1 VRGSRLSASA
11 GKIDSKQEQRLAKK
25 EKYLVGLDIGSTKTC
40 ALIAEIADEQVKFLA
55 LGAAESKGLRKG
67 LIVNL
72 DSTVSSIR
80 RAVEEA
86 ESVAN
91 VPVDSAVIGV
101 AGGHVRGI
109 NSRGGITLGQRARDI
124 ERDDVRRA
132 IDAARNITLPDDR
145 EVLHVLPHEFIVDA
159 QDGIRDAIGMVG
171 QKLSVNVHL
180 VTSSVAAT
188 QNLVTAAN
196 KAGILINDTVLEP
209 LASAESCLTQD
220 ERDLGCCLLDIG
232 GGTTEL
238 IVYGG
243 GVVRHTGAVPV
254 GGDHFTND
262 LAVGLRTPIPEAEK
276 IKRRHGYAA
285 SSFLKE
291 GGAIE
296 IASVGDRPPRNIFAH
311 MLTDIIEPRSMELL
325 ALIRDDLQRAGLDG
339 QIPAGFVLAGGG
351 ALLRGLDELAEQAFH
366 LPVRIAEP
374 KGLADLPE
382 QVAQP
387 EYATVVGLVLYGAK
401 MRRSAPQRVGNLV
414 SKLKSMFAGA
424 S

>member
-1 VRGSRLSASA
+1 M
-11 GKIDSKQEQRLAKK
+11 AKK
-25 EKYLVGLDIGSTKTC
+25 DKYGVGLDVGSSKTC
-40 ALIAEIADEQVKFLA
+40 ALIAEIDEEQVRFLA

-86 ESVAN
+86 E
-91 VPVDSAVIGV
+91 GV
-101 AGGHVRGI
+101 AGVPVESALVGVAGAHVRGV
-109 NSRGGITLGQRARDI
+109 NSRGGVTLGHRARDI
-124 ERDDVRRA
+124 ARDDVRRA
-132 IDAARNITLPDDR
+132 IDAARNITLPEDR

-159 QDGIRDAIGMVG
+159 QVGIRDAIGMVG
-171 QKLSVNVHL
+171 QRLEANVHL

-196 KAGILINDTVLEP
+196 RAGILISDTVLEP

-220 ERDLGCCLLDIG
+220 ERELGCCLLDIG
-232 GGTTEL
+232 GGTTEV

-243 GVVRHTGAVPV
+243 GVVRHTSAVPV

-276 IKRRHGYAA
+276 IKRRYGCVSA
-285 SSFLKE
+285 SFLQE
-291 GGAIE
+291 EDGAIE
-296 IASVGDRPPRNIFAH
+296 IASVGDRPPRTIFAR
-311 MLTDIIEPRSMELL
+311 MLTDIIEPRAFELL
-325 ALIRDDLQRAGLDG
+325 SLIRDDLQRAGLTG
-339 QIPAGFVLAGGG
+339 QIPAGLVLAGGG
-351 ALLRGLDELAEQAFH
+351 ARLRGLDEMAEHGFH

-382 QVAQP
+382 LVAQP
-387 EYATVVGLVLYGAK
+387 EYATAVGLVMYGAK
-401 MRRSAPQRVGNLV
+401 ARRTAPQRAGNLV
-414 SKLKSMFAGA
+414 SKLKAMFAGA

>member
-1 VRGSRLSASA
+1 LGIQGGGGGLS
-11 GKIDSKQEQRLAKK
+11 KK
-25 EKYLVGLDIGSTKTC
+25 DRYIIGLDVGSTKTC
-40 ALIAEIADEQVKFLA
+40 ALIAEVDGDLVKFLA

-86 ESVAN
+86 EGVAN
-91 VPVDSAVIGV
+91 VPVEAAVMGV
-101 AGGHVRGI
+101 AGSHVRGV
-109 NSRGGITLGQRARDI
+109 NSRGGVTLGNRPRDI

-132 IDAARNITLPDDR
+132 VDAARNITLPEDR
-145 EVLHVLPHEFIVDA
+145 EVLHVLPHEFMVDA

-171 QKLSVNVHL
+171 QRLEANVHL
-180 VTSSVAAT
+180 VTSSIAAT

-196 KAGILINDTVLEP
+196 RAGILVNDTVLEP
-209 LASAESCLTQD
+209 LASAEACLTQD

-243 GVVRHTGAVPV
+243 GVVRHTSAVAV

-276 IKRRHGYAA
+276 IKRRHGCAA
-285 SSFLKE
+285 SALLHEDAS
-291 GGAIE
+291 IE
-296 IASVGDRPPRNIFAH
+296 IASVGDRPPRTIFAR
-311 MLTDIIEPRSMELL
+311 MLTDIIEPRAMELL
-325 ALIRDDLQRAGLDG
+325 ALIRDDLQRAGLIG

-351 ALLRGLDELAEQAFH
+351 ARLNGLIDLAEQSFH

-387 EYATVVGLVLYGAK
+387 EYATVVGLVMYGAK
-401 MRRSAPQRVGNLV
+401 TRRNAPQRTGNLV

>member
-1 VRGSRLSASA
+1 
-11 GKIDSKQEQRLAKK
+11 LAKK
-25 EKYLVGLDIGSTKTC
+25 DRYIIGLDVGSTKTC
-40 ALIAEIADEQVKFLA
+40 ALIAEVDGEQVRFLA

-86 ESVAN
+86 EGVAN
-91 VPVDSAVIGV
+91 VPVESAVIGV
-101 AGGHVRGI
+101 AGGHVRGV
-109 NSRGGITLGQRARDI
+109 NSRGGVTLGNRARDI

-132 IDAARNITLPDDR
+132 VDAARNITLPEDR
-145 EVLHVLPHEFIVDA
+145 EVLHVLPHEFMVDA

-171 QKLSVNVHL
+171 QRLEANVHL
-180 VTSSVAAT
+180 VTSSIAAT
-188 QNLVTAAN
+188 QNLVTASN
-196 KAGILINDTVLEP
+196 RAGILVSDTVLEP
-209 LASAESCLTQD
+209 LASAEACLTQD

-238 IVYGG
+238 IVYGA
-243 GVVRHTGAVPV
+243 GVVRHTSAVPV

-276 IKRRHGYAA
+276 IKRRHGCA
-285 SSFLKE
+285 SSSLLHE
-291 GGAIE
+291 DTSIE
-296 IASVGDRPPRNIFAH
+296 IASVGDRPPRTIFAR
-311 MLTDIIEPRSMELL
+311 MLTDIIEPRAMELL
-325 ALIRDDLQRAGLDG
+325 ALIRDDLQRSGLDR

-351 ALLRGLDELAEQAFH
+351 ARLNGLVDLAEQSFH

-387 EYATVVGLVLYGAK
+387 EYATVVGLVIYGAK
-401 MRRSAPQRVGNLV
+401 TRRNAPQRAGNFV

>member
-1 VRGSRLSASA
+1 V
-11 GKIDSKQEQRLAKK
+11 AKK
-25 EKYLVGLDIGSTKTC
+25 DKYLIGLDIGSTKTC
-40 ALIAEIADEQVKFLA
+40 ALIAEIDEQQVKFLA

-91 VPVDSAVIGV
+91 VPVESAIIGV
-101 AGGHVRGI
+101 AGAHVRGV
-109 NSRGGITLGQRARDI
+109 NSRGGVTLGNRARDI

-132 IDAARNITLPDDR
+132 IDASRNITLPEDR
-145 EVLHVLPHEFIVDA
+145 EVLHVLPHEFIIDA

-171 QKLSVNVHL
+171 QRLEANVHL

-196 KAGILINDTVLEP
+196 KAGILISDTVLEP
-209 LASAESCLTQD
+209 LAAAESCLTQD
-220 ERDLGCCLLDIG
+220 ERDMGCCLLDIG

-262 LAVGLRTPIPEAEK
+262 LAVGLRTPIPEAER
-276 IKRRHGYAA
+276 IKHRHGCAAA
-285 SSFLKE
+285 SLLHE
-291 GGAIE
+291 DTAIE
-296 IASVGDRPPRNIFAH
+296 IASVGDRPPRTVFAR
-311 MLTDIIEPRSMELL
+311 MLTDIIEPRTAELL
-325 ALIRDDLQRAGLDG
+325 NLIRDDLRRAGMLS
-339 QIPAGFVLAGGG
+339 QIPAGFVLAGG
-351 ALLRGLDELAEQAFH
+351 AARLHGLVEVAEDTFH

-374 KGLADLPE
+374 KGLVDLPE

-387 EYATVVGLVLYGAK
+387 EYATVVGLVMYAAK
-401 MRRSAPQRVGNLV
+401 ARRTQPQRTSNMM
-414 SKLKSMFAGA
+414 SKLKAMFAGA

>member
-1 VRGSRLSASA
+1 MSR
-11 GKIDSKQEQRLAKK
+11 KDRYI
-25 EKYLVGLDIGSTKTC
+25 VGLDVGSTKTS
-40 ALIAEIADEQVKFLA
+40 ALIAEVTEEQVKFLA

-72 DSTVSSIR
+72 DATVSSIR

-86 ESVAN
+86 E
-91 VPVDSAVIGV
+91 GV
-101 AGGHVRGI
+101 AGVPVESALVGVAGSHVRGVD
-109 NSRGGITLGQRARDI
+109 SRAGITLGNRPRDI
-124 ERDDVRRA
+124 DREDVRHA
-132 IDAARNITLPDDR
+132 VDAARNISLPEDR

-171 QKLSVNVHL
+171 QRLEANVHL
-180 VTSSVAAT
+180 VTSSATAT

-196 KAGILINDTVLEP
+196 RAGILISDTVLEP

-238 IVYGG
+238 LVYGG
-243 GVVRHTGAVPV
+243 GVVRHTGAVAI

-262 LAVGLRTPIPEAEK
+262 LAVGLRTPIPEAER
-276 IKRRHGYAA
+276 IKRRHGCAA
-285 SSFLKE
+285 AALLREDASF
-291 GGAIE
+291 E
-296 IASVGDRPPRNIFAH
+296 IASVGDRPPRTIFSR
-311 MLTDIIEPRSMELL
+311 MLTDIIEPRTQEFL
-325 ALIRDDLQRAGLDG
+325 ALIRDELQRAGLIG
-339 QIPAGFVLAGGG
+339 QIPAGLVLAGGG
-351 ALLRGLDELAEQAFH
+351 ARLNGLVEVAENAFH

-374 KGLADLPE
+374 RGLADLPE

-387 EYATVVGLVLYGAK
+387 EYATVVGLVLYGARA
-401 MRRSAPQRVGNLV
+401 RRTQSQRSGNLV
-414 SKLKSMFAGA
+414 SKLKAMFAGA

>member
-1 VRGSRLSASA
+1 M
-11 GKIDSKQEQRLAKK
+11 SKKD
-25 EKYLVGLDIGSTKTC
+25 KYLVGLDIGSTKTC
-40 ALIAEIADEQVKFLA
+40 VLIAELAEEQVKFLA

-67 LIVNL
+67 SIVNL
-72 DSTVSSIR
+72 DAAISSIR

-86 ESVAN
+86 EGVSG
-91 VPVDSAVIGV
+91 VPVESALIGV
-101 AGGHVRGI
+101 AGSHVRGL
-109 NSRGGITLGQRARDI
+109 NCRGGVTLGSRPRDI
-124 ERDDVRRA
+124 EREDVRRA
-132 IDAARNITLPDDR
+132 IDAARNISLPDDR
-145 EVLHVLPHEFIVDA
+145 EVLHVLPHEFSVDA
-159 QDGIRDAIGMVG
+159 HDGIRDAIGMVG
-171 QKLSVNVHL
+171 QRLEANVHV
-180 VTSSVAAT
+180 VTSSITAT

-196 KAGILINDTVLEP
+196 RAGILISDTVVEP
-209 LASAESCLTQD
+209 LASAEACLTQD
-220 ERDLGCCLLDIG
+220 ERDLGTCLLYIG

-238 IVYGG
+238 VVYGG

-262 LAVGLRTPIPEAEK
+262 LAVGLRTPIPEAER
-276 IKRRHGYAA
+276 IKRHHGCASAA
-285 SSFLKE
+285 LLREDGS
-291 GGAIE
+291 IE
-296 IASVGDRPPRNIFAH
+296 IASVGDRPPRTIFARS
-311 MLTDIIEPRSMELL
+311 LTDIIEPRAMELL
-325 ALIRDDLQRAGLDG
+325 ALIREDLQRSGLDR

-351 ALLRGLDELAEQAFH
+351 ARLHGLDELAEQAFH

-401 MRRSAPQRVGNLV
+401 ARRSAPQRAGNLV

>member
-1 VRGSRLSASA
+1 M
-11 GKIDSKQEQRLAKK
+11 AKK
-25 EKYLVGLDIGSTKTC
+25 DRYIIALDVGSTKTC
-40 ALIAEIADEQVKFLA
+40 ALIAEVDEEQVKFLS

-86 ESVAN
+86 EGVAN
-91 VPVDSAVIGV
+91 VPVESAVIGV
-101 AGGHVRGI
+101 AGSHVRGV
-109 NSRGGITLGQRARDI
+109 NSRGGVTLGNRPRDI
-124 ERDDVRRA
+124 EREDVRRA
-132 IDAARNITLPDDR
+132 VDAARNITLPEDR
-145 EVLHVLPHEFIVDA
+145 EVLHVLPHEFMVDA

-171 QKLSVNVHL
+171 QRLEANVHL
-180 VTSSVAAT
+180 VTSSIAAT

-196 KAGILINDTVLEP
+196 RAGILVNDTVLEP
-209 LASAESCLTQD
+209 LASAEACLTQD

-243 GVVRHTGAVPV
+243 GVVRHTSAVPV

-276 IKRRHGYAA
+276 IKRRHGWAA
-285 SSFLKE
+285 SGLLREDS
-291 GGAIE
+291 AIE
-296 IASVGDRPPRNIFAH
+296 IASVGDRPPRTIFAR
-311 MLTDIIEPRSMELL
+311 MLTDIIEPRAMELL
-325 ALIRDDLQRAGLDG
+325 ALIREDLQRAGLDR

-351 ALLRGLDELAEQAFH
+351 ARLNGLLDLAEDSFH

-387 EYATVVGLVLYGAK
+387 EYATVVGLVMYGAK
-401 MRRSAPQRVGNLV
+401 TRRNAPQRAGNLV
-414 SKLKSMFAGA
+414 NKLKSMFAGA

>member
-1 VRGSRLSASA
+1 
-11 GKIDSKQEQRLAKK
+11 LAKK
-25 EKYLVGLDIGSTKTC
+25 DRYIIALDVGSTKTC
-40 ALIAEIADEQVKFLA
+40 ALIAEIDEEQVKFLS

-86 ESVAN
+86 EGVAN
-91 VPVDSAVIGV
+91 VPVESAVIGV
-101 AGGHVRGI
+101 AGSHVRGV
-109 NSRGGITLGQRARDI
+109 NSRGGVTLGNRARDI
-124 ERDDVRRA
+124 DRDDVRRA
-132 IDAARNITLPDDR
+132 IDAARNISLPEDR
-145 EVLHVLPHEFIVDA
+145 EVLHVLPHEFMVDA

-171 QKLSVNVHL
+171 HRLEANVHL
-180 VTSSVAAT
+180 VTSSIAAT

-196 KAGILINDTVLEP
+196 RAGILVNDTVLEP
-209 LASAESCLTQD
+209 LASAEACLTQD

-276 IKRRHGYAA
+276 IKRRHGCAA
-285 SSFLKE
+285 TSLLHEDTS
-291 GGAIE
+291 IE
-296 IASVGDRPPRNIFAH
+296 IASVGDRPPRTIFAR
-311 MLTDIIEPRSMELL
+311 MLTDIIEPRTMELL
-325 ALIRDDLQRAGLDG
+325 SLIREDLRRAGLDR

-351 ALLRGLDELAEQAFH
+351 ARLNGLVELAEQTFH
-366 LPVRIAEP
+366 LPVRVAEP

-387 EYATVVGLVLYGAK
+387 EYATVVGLVIYGAK
-401 MRRSAPQRVGNLV
+401 TRRNAQQRAGNIV

>member
-1 VRGSRLSASA
+1 
-11 GKIDSKQEQRLAKK
+11 LAKK
-25 EKYLVGLDIGSTKTC
+25 DKYLVGLDIGSTKTSV
-40 ALIAEIADEQVKFLA
+40 LIAEIEGELVKFLA

-91 VPVDSAVIGV
+91 VPVEEALIGV
-101 AGGHVRGI
+101 AGSHVRGV
-109 NSRGGITLGQRARDI
+109 NSRAGITLGNRPRDI

-132 IDAARNITLPDDR
+132 VDAARNITLPEDR
-145 EVLHVLPHEFIVDA
+145 EVLHVLPHEFRVDA

-171 QKLSVNVHL
+171 QRLEANVHL

-196 KAGILINDTVLEP
+196 RAGILISDTVLEP
-209 LASAESCLTQD
+209 LASAESSLTQD

-232 GGTTEL
+232 GGTTEV

-243 GVVRHTGAVPV
+243 GVVRHTSAVAI

-262 LAVGLRTPIPEAEK
+262 LAVGLRTPIPEAER
-276 IKRRHGYAA
+276 IKRRHGCAA
-285 SSFLKE
+285 SAFMKAD
-291 GGAIE
+291 GPIE
-296 IASVGDRPPRNIFAH
+296 IASVGDRPPRTIFAH
-311 MLTDIIEPRSMELL
+311 MLTDIIEPRAMELL
-325 ALIRDDLQRAGLDG
+325 SLIRDDLHRAGLDG
-339 QIPAGFVLAGGG
+339 QIPAGFIMAGGG
-351 ALLRGLDELAEQAFH
+351 ARLHGLDELTEQSFH
-366 LPVRIAEP
+366 LPVRVAEP

-387 EYATVVGLVLYGAK
+387 EYATVVGLVLFGAK
-401 MRRSAPQRVGNLV
+401 ARRSSPQRAGNLV

>member
-1 VRGSRLSASA
+1 
-11 GKIDSKQEQRLAKK
+11 LAKK
-25 EKYLVGLDIGSTKTC
+25 DKYLVGLDIGSTKTSV
-40 ALIAEIADEQVKFLA
+40 LIAEVEGELVKFLA

-91 VPVDSAVIGV
+91 VPVEEALIGV
-101 AGGHVRGI
+101 AGGHVRGV
-109 NSRGGITLGQRARDI
+109 NSCGGITLGQRPRDI
-124 ERDDVRRA
+124 EREDVRRA
-132 IDAARNITLPDDR
+132 VDAARNISLPDDR
-145 EVLHVLPHEFIVDA
+145 EVLHVLPHEFMVDA
-159 QDGIRDAIGMVG
+159 QDGIRDAVGMVG
-171 QKLSVNVHL
+171 QRLEVNVHL

-196 KAGILINDTVLEP
+196 KAGILISDTVLEP

-238 IVYGG
+238 IVFGG
-243 GVVRHTGAVPV
+243 GVVRHTSAVAI

-262 LAVGLRTPIPEAEK
+262 LAVGLRTPTPEAER
-276 IKRRHGYAA
+276 IKRRHGCAA
-285 SSFLKE
+285 SAFMKE
-291 GGAIE
+291 DGAIE
-296 IASVGDRPPRNIFAH
+296 IASVGDRPPRTIFAH
-311 MLTDIIEPRSMELL
+311 MLTDIIEPRAMELL
-325 ALIRDDLQRAGLDG
+325 SLIRDDLQRAGLDG

-351 ALLRGLDELAEQAFH
+351 ARLRALEELAEESFR
-366 LPVRIAEP
+366 LPMRVAEP

-387 EYATVVGLVLYGAK
+387 EYATVVGLVLCGAK
-401 MRRSAPQRVGNLV
+401 ARRSAPQRTGNFV
-414 SKLKSMFAGA
+414 SKLKAMFAGA